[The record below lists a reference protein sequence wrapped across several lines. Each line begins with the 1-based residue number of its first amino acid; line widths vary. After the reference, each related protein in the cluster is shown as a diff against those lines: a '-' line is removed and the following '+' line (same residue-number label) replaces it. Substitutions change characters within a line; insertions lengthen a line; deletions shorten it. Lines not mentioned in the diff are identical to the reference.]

1 VTAGRTGHA
10 AAALAGAVAGGVLML
25 ATSGFSIEQGPR
37 PGRAEPEPR
46 ATVDASGARTTD
58 AYVAWSPAGLPPAAA
73 AAARSVPGVLRVT
86 KVRAGLE
93 WITATRGR
101 DGSFTR
107 TLPKGYVIPWEVA
120 MIRPREYAH
129 FVPASERAAVLALR
143 PREALLAHSSAQLR
157 GDVTEITVRDG
168 TVPVAGVVA
177 DDTTNGYEAIIRGR
191 APKSWARVDEF
202 LLIAG
207 PKIDRAILTRRLRR
221 VLDPGAGLVVRARG
235 ENPFLRYGD
244 AVLPQLLIKKEFG
257 EFSARPRPDGFLD
270 IDPAWRRA
278 HIRERRVPL
287 LGEIT
292 CHDSVFPQLRA
303 ALREIVEENLAHL
316 IDGGDYG
323 GCFSPRFINTN
334 PDGRLSHHAWG
345 IAFDVNVSENGFGT
359 EPDLDPGIVTH
370 LEDWGFTWGGRWL
383 VPDGMHFEWTS
394 FP

>member
-1 VTAGRTGHA
+1 MTAGRTSHA
-10 AAALAGAVAGGVLML
+10 AAALAGALAGAVVML
-25 ATSGFSIEQGPR
+25 ATSGVSIEQGPR
-37 PGRAEPEPR
+37 PGRARPEPV
-46 ATVDASGARTTD
+46 ATGEVSGTPTT
-58 AYVAWSPAGLPPAAA
+58 AAFVAWSPAGLPPAAA
-73 AAARSVPGVLRVT
+73 AAARSVPGVRRVT
-86 KVRAGLE
+86 TVRAGLD
-93 WITATRGR
+93 WVSATRGR
-101 DGSFTR
+101 DGSLTR

-120 MIRPREYAH
+120 VIRPRQYAH

-157 GDVTEITVRDG
+157 GDVTEINLRDRN
-168 TVPVAGVVA
+168 VPVAGVVG

-191 APKSWARVDEF
+191 TPKSWARVDEF

-207 PKIDRAILTRRLRR
+207 PKIDRAVLTRRLGR

-278 HIRERRVPL
+278 HIKSRRVPL
-287 LGEIT
+287 LGDMT
-292 CHDSVFPQLRA
+292 CHDSLFPQLRA
-303 ALREIVEENLAHL
+303 SLREIVEKNLSHL
-316 IDGGDYG
+316 IDRGDYG

-334 PDGRLSHHAWG
+334 PAGRLSHHAWG
-345 IAFDVNVSENGFGT
+345 IAFDINVSENGFGT
-359 EPDLDPGIVTH
+359 EPDLDPRIVAL
-370 LEDWGFTWGGRWL
+370 LEEWGFTWGGRWL